1 MAIRSNQGY
10 RKDLNLVENPSDADV
25 WNNLYDAGIDGDIK
39 VLRNNLRNTSI
50 VGFSS
55 INDGFF
61 EFGIANDF
69 VYTNDDKVGLSH
81 TVSFAS
87 TSLTY
92 NTDYYVTESN
102 GRFRYKLSTT
112 DISYSSSATINAIGQ
127 EEFTSPG
134 THSWIAPA
142 GVTQVSVVAI
152 GGGGNG
158 QSSNATERCGGG
170 GGLGY
175 KNNISVTP

>member
-25 WNNLYDAGIDGDIK
+25 WNNLYDAGIDGDLK

-61 EFGIANDF
+61 EFGIETDF
-69 VYTNDDKVGLSH
+69 VFTNDDHVGLSH

-92 NTDYYVTESN
+92 NTDYYITESD
-102 GRFRYKLSTT
+102 GRYRFKFSNTN
-112 DISYSSSATINAIGQ
+112 ISY
-127 EEFTSPG
+127 
-134 THSWIAPA
+134 
-142 GVTQVSVVAI
+142 
-152 GGGGNG
+152 
-158 QSSNATERCGGG
+158 
-170 GGLGY
+170 
-175 KNNISVTP
+175 